1 MRGKLQIGSS
11 LRQVSEA
18 FWGIVPAMPL
28 PNNLP
33 NTTPEPLGR
42 VHRGRRPI
50 GTPAVEVDGLQL
62 FRARRAQMI
71 TIPRMVEHLR
81 ILGWQISGPTL
92 RNYETGRSK
101 PMPEFVPVLSKA
113 YGVPLPR
120 LVRVDPFA
128 AIQAAPVEV
137 PPNDEAKI
145 REALDDIMA
154 MIAELKAQ
162 QQ

>member
-1 MRGKLQIGSS
+1 
-11 LRQVSEA
+11 
-18 FWGIVPAMPL
+18 MPL

-50 GTPAVEVDGLQL
+50 GTPAVEVDGFEL

-101 PMPEFVPVLSKA
+101 PMPELVPVLAKA
-113 YGVPLPR
+113 YGVTLPDI
-120 LVRVDPFA
+120 VRVDPVA
-128 AIQAAPVEV
+128 VAKAKPVEV
-137 PPNDEAKI
+137 PPNDADKI
-145 REALDDIMA
+145 GQVLEDIMA